1 MNPGQ
6 EDLTIETVD
15 LPSGTRIIKPSGV
28 LTIRT
33 LFDFQNM
40 ARRET
45 RSVII
50 DLADVAYMDSA
61 GLGCVIGLFSSCQ
74 GKGRGFGLINVA
86 GRIQTLFQVAHV
98 DTLLPCFASVED
110 AETAFAKIRP

>member
-1 MNPGQ
+1 MNPGAK
-6 EDLTIETVD
+6 EDLTIEYVD
-15 LPSGTRIIKPSGV
+15 LPSGSRIIRPSGV

-61 GLGCVIGLFSSCQ
+61 GLGCVIGLFTSCQ
-74 GKGRGFGLINVA
+74 RNHRGFGLINVA
-86 GRIQTLFQVAHV
+86 GRIKTLFQVAHV
-98 DTLLPCFASVED
+98 DTLLPCFASVEA
-110 AETAFAKIRP
+110 AEAEFLKIT